1 LTDNYC
7 VDKLEANLIVEQPG
21 VPRPTYDPLL
31 AKSGV
36 FCVGRNHSK
45 KFGEDLFFIQAGV
58 DGYQILLNTED
69 AIVSF

>member
-36 FCVGRNHSK
+36 FCV
-45 KFGEDLFFIQAGV
+45 
-58 DGYQILLNTED
+58 
-69 AIVSF
+69 